1 MNGADSSNCKE
12 YKTEIKDEGFDAEME
27 SKPVTDSNKDGDKPS
42 QVKEEGEAEIKKE
55 EDLPDIQVFI

>member
-1 MNGADSSNCKE
+1 
-12 YKTEIKDEGFDAEME
+12 ME
-27 SKPVTDSNKDGDKPS
+27 SKPVTDSNDDEVKPG